1 MARQATSGQPRNV
14 TEIGGSY
21 DINEDDDY
29 VALSALWGGG
39 TVVLPG
45 PNSSHPAPNNGDQ
58 YTVADP
64 QNILTTSGH
73 SVTLNGGGYKF
84 LSAGALVTQAT
95 LTLLLTSTN
104 AALVSCCI
112 KFTFDAASQIWIVE
126 F

>member
-1 MARQATSGQPRNV
+1 MLTRDS
-14 TEIGGSY
+14 IGMEL
-21 DINEDDDY
+21 DTHETT
-29 VALSALWGGG
+29 GGAIW
-39 TVVLPG
+39 V
-45 PNSSHPAPNNGDQ
+45 Q
-58 YTVADP
+58 YT
-64 QNILTTSGH
+64 LL
-73 SVTLNGGGYKF
+73 TLNGGGYKF